1 MNEDTEEDCDDFI
14 SANISNSI
22 MDDIV
27 NQVFSLE
34 NDSLQEHQSS
44 STPAEDVRSQSTQES
59 QDQEWQNDYF
69 QPVSFY
75 DDVNL
80 DDSLNSL
87 LDALPQ
93 DNLASLPPEFT
104 DPGNNEQNKS
114 SELVTDIIENVLD
127 KVLDVGVVPRKIA
140 TVHPFTLTQTSSS

>member
-1 MNEDTEEDCDDFI
+1 MNEDTEEDCDDSI

-27 NQVFSLE
+27 NQVLE
-34 NDSLQEHQSS
+34 NDSHQEHQSS

-59 QDQEWQNDYF
+59 QDKEWQNDYF

-93 DNLASLPPEFT
+93 DNNLPSLPPEFS
-104 DPGNNEQNKS
+104 DPGNNDLLRTN
-114 SELVTDIIENVLD
+114 I
-127 KVLDVGVVPRKIA
+127 
-140 TVHPFTLTQTSSS
+140 